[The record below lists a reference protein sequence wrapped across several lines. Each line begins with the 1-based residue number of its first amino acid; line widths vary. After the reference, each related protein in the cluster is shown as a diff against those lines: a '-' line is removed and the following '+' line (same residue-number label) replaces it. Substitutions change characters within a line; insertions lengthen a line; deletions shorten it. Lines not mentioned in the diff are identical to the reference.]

1 MKSIAEKKVN
11 QPKSEL
17 LHVEIPKKL
26 SPFKSSRKGCKPE
39 YIVIHYTGSPFQ
51 GIDRTVHYMTE
62 YQSERSAHY
71 IVDGERIAQVVPI
84 NDAAWHVS
92 DGSVNRRYER
102 GKDAEAWH
110 NSEAGSAFRGNRNSI
125 GIELCVTKTDK
136 KSVKVGDTDW
146 HFTEGTLGTAAKL
159 VAALMD
165 ELDIPIDHV
174 IRHMDATGKPCPRP
188 LVSLKSDGN
197 KDCDTTWACFLMTAA
212 ILHNEESIRLNRII
226 KKVL

>member
-1 MKSIAEKKVN
+1 MKEGIRHW
-11 QPKSEL
+11 L
-17 LHVEIPKKL
+17 LNVEIPKKL
-26 SPFKSSRKGCKPE
+26 SPFRSSRKGCKPE

-51 GIDRTVHYMTE
+51 GIDRTVNYMTE
-62 YQSERSAHY
+62 HKSERSAHY
-71 IVDGERIAQVVPI
+71 IVDGERIAQVVAI
-84 NDAAWHVS
+84 DDAAWHVS

-110 NSEAGSAFRGNRNSI
+110 NSEAGAAFRGNRNSI
-125 GIELCVTKTDK
+125 GIELCVTKADK

-146 HFTEGTLGTAAKL
+146 EFTNGTVETAAKL

-165 ELDIPIDHV
+165 ELDIPLRRV

-188 LVSLKSDGN
+188 FVSLKSDGN
-197 KDCDTTWACFLMTAA
+197 RDNDERWLAFLKTVRDIHAVNRY
-212 ILHNEESIRLNRII
+212 HLNRLV

>member
-1 MKSIAEKKVN
+1 MKDGIKR
-11 QPKSEL
+11 EL
-17 LHVEIPKKL
+17 LIVEIPKKL
-26 SPFKSSRKGCKPE
+26 SPFRSRRKGCKPG

-71 IVDGERIAQVVPI
+71 VVDGERIAQVVAI
-84 NDAAWHVS
+84 DDAAWHVS

-110 NSEAGSAFRGNRNSI
+110 NSEAGAAFRGNRNSI

-146 HFTEGTLGTAAKL
+146 EFTDGTVETAAKL

-165 ELDIPIDHV
+165 ELDIPLRRV

-188 LVSLKSDGN
+188 FVSLKSDGN
-197 KDCDTTWACFLMTAA
+197 RDNDELWDRFLKTVKDYADRDLY
-212 ILHNEESIRLNRII
+212 RLNRII
-226 KKVL
+226 KRVL

>member
-1 MKSIAEKKVN
+1 MKDGIKR
-11 QPKSEL
+11 EL
-17 LHVEIPKKL
+17 LRVEIPKKL
-26 SPFKSSRKGCKPE
+26 SPFKSRRKGCKPE

-71 IVDGERIAQVVPI
+71 IVDGERIAQVVAI
-84 NDAAWHVS
+84 DDSAWHVS

-110 NSEAGSAFRGNRNSI
+110 NSDAGAAFRGNRNSI

-146 HFTEGTLGTAAKL
+146 EFTCGTVETAAKL
-159 VAALMD
+159 VAALMN
-165 ELDIPIDHV
+165 EFEIPLRRV

-188 LVSLKSDGN
+188 FVSLRGDGN
-197 KDCDTTWACFLMTAA
+197 RDNDERWAEFLKVARDYA
-212 ILHNEESIRLNRII
+212 IRDLYRLNRII
-226 KKVL
+226 KRVL

>member
-1 MKSIAEKKVN
+1 MIDGIN
-11 QPKSEL
+11 HEL
-17 LHVEIPKKL
+17 LKVEIPKKL
-26 SPFKSSRKGCKPE
+26 SPFRSSRKGCKPE

-51 GIDRTVHYMTE
+51 GIDRTVRYMTE
-62 YQSERSAHY
+62 CKSEISAHY
-71 IVDGERIAQVVPI
+71 IVDGERIAQVVAI
-84 NDAAWHVS
+84 DDAAWHVS

-110 NSEAGSAFRGNRNSI
+110 NSEAGEAFRGNRNSI
-125 GIELCVTKTDK
+125 GIELCVTKADK

-146 HFTEGTLGTAAKL
+146 EFTAGTLGTAAKL

-165 ELDIPIDHV
+165 EFNISIDHV

-188 LVSLKSDGN
+188 LVSLKCDGN
-197 KDCDTTWACFLMTAA
+197 KDNDTIWESFLMIAEN
-212 ILHNEESIRLNRII
+212 LHNYENIRLNRII